1 MRLDLSPAPGSSSR
15 LASYRSQTGLELR
28 LTWRNGEQVLL
39 NIVIPV
45 ALLLF
50 LGGTSLVDLGP
61 GDRVSLALAGVLTV
75 AVIAGAFTGP
85 AIGVGFDRR
94 SGALR
99 LLGTTPLGR
108 PVLLAAKATAVGAT
122 LLVQVVLLLLVA
134 VALGWHPQ
142 LRAVGTVLLLVLG
155 TAAFAALGFA
165 LAGVLRAEATLAA
178 ANGIFLVLLLGGG
191 SAIPTDRLPSGV
203 ARIVELLPSGALG
216 NGLRA
221 TLAGGSGSVATSCL
235 VLLAW
240 LVLGVVVSAATFRW
254 D

>member
-1 MRLDLSPAPGSSSR
+1 MQLDLSPAPGAASR
-15 LASYRSQTGLELR
+15 LASYGSQTGLELR

-39 NIVIPV
+39 NVVIPV
-45 ALLLF
+45 GLLLF

-108 PVLLAAKATAVGAT
+108 PVLLAAKATAVGVT

-134 VALGWHPQ
+134 LALGWHP
-142 LRAVGTVLLLVLG
+142 RASAAGALLLLVLG
-155 TAAFAALGFA
+155 TASFAALGFA
-165 LAGVLRAEATLAA
+165 LAGVLRAEATLAV
-178 ANGIFLVLLLGGG
+178 ANGIFLVLLLAGG
-191 SAIPTDRLPSGV
+191 SAIPTDRLPSGA
-203 ARIVELLPSGALG
+203 ARLVELLPSGALG
-216 NGLRA
+216 NGLRTA
-221 TLAGGSGSVATSCL
+221 LAQGSGSVVTSCL

-240 LVLGVVVSAATFRW
+240 LVVGVVVAATTFRW